1 MIVMKKLIDALIKS
15 NMYAQISFCAFYRF
29 LNIVACFELIFL
41 LIIIFYLSQVSPY
54 VCYYYILA
62 LKAGFLWMIVNRA
75 KPSLL
80 YPGCHSFL
88 RPLGIWVLCSL
99 ILLLYSFSTFFL
111 SGLVLALGMLI
122 GSLFLMND
130 PYDSIKKIFFK
141 TALFIWYEWFFVFV
155 VFLPFLI
162 GMLFI
167 SSFFPLL
174 VLLFVGYFL
183 VFLQLIFVKSL
194 CMRNSVYYDQGS

>member
-1 MIVMKKLIDALIKS
+1 MKKLIDALIKS
-15 NMYAQISFCAFYRF
+15 NIYAQISFCAFYRF

-41 LIIIFYLSQVSPY
+41 LIIIFYLSQVAPY

-80 YPGCHSFL
+80 YPGLYTFL
-88 RPLGIWVLCSL
+88 GSLGIWLFCSL
-99 ILLLYSFSTFFL
+99 ILLLYSL
-111 SGLVLALGMLI
+111 SVSFVWGVFLALCMI
-122 GSLFLMND
+122 IVSLFLMNN
-130 PYDSIKKIFFK
+130 PHDSIKKIFFK
-141 TALFIWYEWFFVFV
+141 SALFIWYEWVSVFV
-155 VFLPFLI
+155 VFLSFLI
-162 GMLFI
+162 GMVFVY
-167 SSFFPLL
+167 SFSPLL
-174 VLLFVGYFL
+174 VLLCVGYFL

>member
-15 NMYAQISFCAFYRF
+15 NMYVQISFCAFYRF

-41 LIIIFYLSQVSPY
+41 LIIIFYLSQVASD

-80 YPGCHSFL
+80 YPSLHAFLGC
-88 RPLGIWVLCSL
+88 LGIWLFCSL
-99 ILLLYSFSTFFL
+99 MLLLYSFSVSCVWGVF
-111 SGLVLALGMLI
+111 LALFMII
-122 GSLFLMND
+122 GSLFLMNNTH
-130 PYDSIKKIFFK
+130 DSIKKIFFK
-141 TALFIWYEWFFVFV
+141 SILFMWYEWVSIFV
-155 VFLPFLI
+155 VFLFFLI
-162 GMLFI
+162 GMVFVY
-167 SSFFPLL
+167 SFFPLL
-174 VLLFVGYFL
+174 VLLCMGYFL